1 MHTDNIF
8 TEMEE
13 MVGKDTLKLP
23 PNCYGEM
30 EGKILEY
37 IEGKSLTAS
46 FPIYEK
52 YDNPAGVTLGGF
64 LPVFFDLCFGPLSY
78 LLAKRPTVSL
88 DLNTSFIRPVTAK
101 DEKMTVQA
109 SVVHRGKSYL
119 ILEAKAWIS
128 EDRLVATA
136 SSRMRI
142 L

>member
-1 MHTDNIF
+1 MSISSVF
-8 TEMEE
+8 TEMEK

-23 PNCYGEM
+23 PNCHETM
-30 EGKILEY
+30 ESEIQEY
-37 IEGKSLTAS
+37 IEGESLTAS

-64 LPVFFDLCFGPLSY
+64 LPVFFDLTFGPLSY

-101 DEKMTVQA
+101 DEKVTVKA
-109 SVVHRGKSYL
+109 SVVHKGKSYL
-119 ILEAKAWIS
+119 ILEAKAWVA